1 MPFILEE
8 VQSISSFRVMM
19 KLFIKIMIYAGE
31 KPYKTE
37 KVMSFWGVWQRV
49 SEIQIGIFF

>member
-19 KLFIKIMIYAGE
+19 KLFIKIMIYAGK